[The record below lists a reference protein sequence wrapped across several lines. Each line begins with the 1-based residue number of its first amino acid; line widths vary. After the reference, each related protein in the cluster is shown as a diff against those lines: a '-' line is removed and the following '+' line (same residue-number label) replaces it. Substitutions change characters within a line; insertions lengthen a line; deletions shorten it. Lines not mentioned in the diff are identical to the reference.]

1 MKSILFAVALGLAT
15 PAAAQAP
22 ADTAPTRLV
31 FEEVVTMGP
40 TQIIGDTPLGRRQR
54 MPITG
59 GTFKGEKLA
68 GRVLP
73 GADWQ
78 LVRADGMI
86 TINAEYMIET
96 DDKVQIHVHNV
107 GIVRLPKKDGD
118 KFYMWAAPTFEAP
131 IGRYDWLNQA
141 IFVSKVEAAGDKDH
155 PAARILIYQVD

>member
-1 MKSILFAVALGLAT
+1 MATTLLPAQNSIDRP
-15 PAAAQAP
+15 PAI
-22 ADTAPTRLV
+22 LSL
-31 FEEVVTMGP
+31 
-40 TQIIGDTPLGRRQR
+40 IGDTPLGRRQR

-78 LVRADGMI
+78 LVRADGTV

-131 IGRYDWLNQA
+131 DGPYGWLNNVQA
-141 IFVSKVEAAGDKDH
+141 VSIGESN
-155 PAARILIYQVD
+155 PATGSLRYEIYEVL